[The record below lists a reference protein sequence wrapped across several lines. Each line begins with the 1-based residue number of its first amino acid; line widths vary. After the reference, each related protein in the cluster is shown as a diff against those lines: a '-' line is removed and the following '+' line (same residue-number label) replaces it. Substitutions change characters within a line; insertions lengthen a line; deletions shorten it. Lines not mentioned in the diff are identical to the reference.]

1 MGVRY
6 FLLIVILVLLGGCG
20 GDGGSIPIAS
30 VDRNG
35 YTTVNNNQL
44 SVQLTNLPV
53 GTLSAEETA
62 GILLMREE
70 EKLARDVYRSLAN
83 LFSLPIFDNIA
94 DSEETHMQAMLL
106 LVQRYN
112 LTDPVGS
119 QGIGSFTDPQL
130 QQLYVQLVDE
140 GSTDVVAALSIGAR
154 IEELD
159 IADISRLETQLED
172 NADIALVYDNLKR
185 GSRNHLRA
193 FYQQIVSNG
202 GSYTP
207 VYLSADEFNAIINS
221 DIERG

>member
-83 LFSLPIFDNIA
+83 LFSQPTFDNIA

-140 GSTDVVAALSIGAR
+140 GSTDLVAGLSIGAR